1 YVPSRVTDRPAFI
14 SIDVDS
20 IDPTINPPVGQQI
33 NHSESESYPEEDLG
47 QEDYC
52 PLNIAEEHL
61 PNTSSQP
68 AILDVS
74 QCNIPI
80 AEEDTTLEQTVPTK
94 THVSPSDLRPYPRVS
109 QDPTSM
115 LPKKKKRSGRSR
127 VLTDTPEK
135 DQIEVEH
142 NKKVE
147 KESQRLKRCLLKEIQ
162 VNNKR
167 NTTYSKPAAVEK
179 RHRQRKEPQD
189 NVNNKENDT
198 HVNKNCDEPP
208 VSCTTR
214 SGRVSRRK
222 VINDV

>member
-1 YVPSRVTDRPAFI
+1 VILTLSTD
-14 SIDVDS
+14 D
-20 IDPTINPPVGQQI
+20 
-33 NHSESESYPEEDLG
+33 H
-47 QEDYC
+47 C

-74 QCNIPI
+74 QCDIPI

-94 THVSPSDLRPYPRVS
+94 THVSPSDFRPYPTVT

-115 LPKKKKRSGRSR
+115 LPRKNKRSGRSR
-127 VLTDTPEK
+127 VLTGTPEK

-147 KESQRLKRCLLKEIQ
+147 KESHWLKRCSLKEIQ

-167 NTTYSKPAAVEK
+167 NAAQSKPAAAEK

-189 NVNNKENDT
+189 NVSNKENDT
-198 HVNKNCDEPP
+198 HVNNNFDEPP
-208 VSCTTR
+208 SSCTTR

-222 VINDV
+222 VINDI